1 MAKGRFLVAPFK
13 AGLQENV
20 RPWLIAEDA
29 FETMSNAYIFRDR
42 IRKRP
47 GTTLLNDG
55 TSSRELASEQ
65 LSARLRISVDTTD
78 GAGNSTPGVTVPLT
92 GGSPITANIGSM
104 FSVGTQMFTVY
115 QANGAMYSTGAAT
128 GTFNTATGAFTITG
142 ADPAA
147 AVYFYPALPVM
158 GIVQYET
165 LLVNDEPTYAFDTKF
180 AYQYASNGWLRLGTA
195 FWTGSDS
202 DFFWGR
208 VWRGLNASERYLFAT
223 NFYFGSTLND
233 SDPIRYW
240 DGAAWN
246 NFQPAFTST
255 VATNTILQARVILP
269 FKNRLVLMNIIE
281 NTGVAPGTNTQ
292 YGNRIRF
299 SQNGSP
305 VSADAWY
312 EDVAGKG
319 GYIDAPTQEQIVS
332 AEFVRDRL
340 IVFFERS
347 TYELVYTG
355 NEILP
360 FRFQKINDVLGVEST
375 FSVVQFD
382 NYLAGV
388 GDVGIHAAS
397 STTVQR
403 IDNKIPDV
411 VTTISN
417 DNNGAKRVHGIRD
430 YYGELVYWGYM
441 ELSTTFPD
449 KVLLYN
455 YRNNTWAKLDDTF
468 TAFGYFN
475 NQGDRVWQAEL
486 DAWEGLDVPWNSGT
500 LNKGN
505 LSTVAGNHQ
514 GYVHFIDIDKNYNDP
529 AMQITAITTPDTLTV
544 YNHNLRAGDY
554 IELRNMG
561 GVTMVDSEG
570 NPTTITRVFTFSD
583 ANTIIID
590 GTTPLSGTYTGGGT
604 VSRVSQPSIYT
615 KQYNFYINEG
625 YCFDVDKVDIHA
637 DITALGEIAV
647 QWFINAADQGTP
659 LGEQSFETYPNIQ
672 FYPYELFSE
681 RVWRTIY
688 PEGEGQF
695 VQFRYFFNDAQ
706 MRDINSARAPF
717 TLHAFIYYASA
728 TRDRME

>member
-1 MAKGRFLVAPFK
+1 
-13 AGLQENV
+13 
-20 RPWLIAEDA
+20 
-29 FETMSNAYIFRDR
+29 MSNAYVFRGR
-42 IRKRP
+42 VRKRP

-55 TSSRELASEQ
+55 TSSREVTTEQ
-65 LSARLRISVDTTD
+65 ISARLRISVGSTD
-78 GAGNSTPGVTVPLT
+78 LNGDLTDFVPLD

-104 FSVGTQMFTVY
+104 FSIGDYIYTVY
-115 QANGAMYSTGAAT
+115 QATGDMYDSNTASPAT
-128 GTFNTATGAFTITG
+128 TATFNTTTGEFVFVG
-142 ADPAA
+142 AA
-147 AVYFYPALPVM
+147 ASSTVYFYPAEPVM

-165 LLVNDEPTYAFDTKF
+165 ILINDEPTFAFDTKF

-208 VWRGLNASERYLFAT
+208 VWRGIEANERYLFAT
-223 NFYFGSTLND
+223 NFLFGSTLND

-240 DGAAWN
+240 DGSSWTD
-246 NFQPAFTST
+246 FGPAFSST

-269 FKNRLVLMNIIE
+269 FKDRLVLMNIVE

-305 VSADAWY
+305 VAADAWH

-319 GYIDAPTQEQIVS
+319 GYIDAPTQEAIVS

-411 VTTISN
+411 VSTIAN

-441 ELSTTFPD
+441 EFSTTFPD
-449 KVLLYN
+449 RVLLYN

-486 DAWEGLDVPWNSGT
+486 DAWEMLDVPWSSGV
-500 LNKGN
+500 LNKGH
-505 LSTVAGNHQ
+505 LSTIAGNHQ

-529 AMQITAITTPDTLTV
+529 SMQVTDVTTPDTLTV

-554 IELRNMG
+554 IELENMAALRWLMG
-561 GVTMVDSEG
+561 MAMPLRLRGYFHSQML
-570 NPTTITRVFTFSD
+570 TR
-583 ANTIIID
+583 
-590 GTTPLSGTYTGGGT
+590 L
-604 VSRVSQPSIYT
+604 
-615 KQYNFYINEG
+615 
-625 YCFDVDKVDIHA
+625 
-637 DITALGEIAV
+637 L
-647 QWFINAADQGTP
+647 
-659 LGEQSFETYPNIQ
+659 
-672 FYPYELFSE
+672 
-681 RVWRTIY
+681 
-688 PEGEGQF
+688 
-695 VQFRYFFNDAQ
+695 
-706 MRDINSARAPF
+706 
-717 TLHAFIYYASA
+717 
-728 TRDRME
+728 